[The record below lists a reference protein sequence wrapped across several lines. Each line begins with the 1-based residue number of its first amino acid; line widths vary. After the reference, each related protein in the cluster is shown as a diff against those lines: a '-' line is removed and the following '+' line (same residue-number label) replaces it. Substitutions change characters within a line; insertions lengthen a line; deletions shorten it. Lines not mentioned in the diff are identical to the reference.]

1 MIFDDKKFLSLT
13 FSVGRALL
21 VREPFQKKEEKGKA
35 VNSIIEE
42 ALRNL
47 KTGVELIAEGIEGKG
62 ISPQNFSRFE
72 RDLQGRLGEFARTI
86 ERAVLEAADLE
97 KPSIVIDGVRH
108 YWKYKGPQE
117 YQCLFGKIEVRRS
130 VYQANGERTVCPL
143 EVNAGILHHHLT
155 PVAVEFVSYGVAH
168 MVPAE
173 LAEFCRRWQ
182 HLTPS
187 ETVIKQVA
195 GEVGEMAEMVQVDY
209 EEAIRKEEVVPDET
223 RVVTV
228 SRDGTSVN
236 IRNEGWRQAQV
247 GAVACYGPME
257 KVEDEEEERRARLRT
272 VYIGQMPEEDT
283 PTFNAKLDRE
293 VGHMLEELPA
303 GCQIVCLADGALG
316 IWNYFKSHPLL
327 KKAVHINDF
336 HHAADHLSD
345 IANALFGEGSGEAE
359 TWFKKYRSI
368 LKKKAGGVERV
379 IRSIRYYRR
388 IKGLRS
394 PTKREVIRDGL
405 RFFTRNRS
413 RMKYAEYRRRGLP
426 IGSGVVEAACK
437 TLVGQRFK
445 RAGMRWSIDGG
456 QNILNLRAVV
466 LSKRWDAFW
475 RFHERA
481 LCTTRI
487 VA

>member
-1 MIFDDKKFLSLT
+1 MTKKFLSLT
-13 FSVGRALL
+13 ILVRRALL
-21 VREPFQKKEEKGKA
+21 LRGPHEEVKEKGTT
-35 VNSIIEE
+35 VDLIIEK
-42 ALRNL
+42 ALRQL
-47 KTGVELIAEGIEGKG
+47 KSGVEEIAQKVDRNG
-62 ISPQNFSRFE
+62 ISPQSLSQFE
-72 RDLQGRLGEFARTI
+72 RSLQGRLGEFARDI
-86 ERAVLEAADLE
+86 EKAVLEAADLE
-97 KPSIVIDGVRH
+97 KTSIVIEGVRH

-130 VYQANGERTVCPL
+130 VYQANGEKTVCPL
-143 EVNAGILHHHLT
+143 EINAGILHHHLT
-155 PVAVEFVSYGVAH
+155 PVAVEFISYAVAH

-195 GEVGEMAEMVQVDY
+195 REVGEMAEMIQEDY
-209 EEAIRKEEVVPDET
+209 EEAVRKEEVVPEET

-247 GAVACYGPME
+247 GAIACYGPLV
-257 KVEDEEEERRARLRT
+257 KVEDDEEKERRERLRT
-272 VYIGQMPEEDT
+272 VYVGQMPEEDT
-283 PTFNAKLDRE
+283 PSFNAKLDRE
-293 VGHMLEELPA
+293 VGHVLKELPTD
-303 GCQIVCLADGALG
+303 CQIVCLADGALG
-316 IWNYFKSHPLL
+316 IWNYFKTHPLL
-327 KKAVHINDF
+327 KEAVHINDF

-345 IANALFGEGSGEAE
+345 IANALFGEGTEKAE

-368 LKKKAGGVERV
+368 LKKKAGGAVRV
-379 IRSIRYYRR
+379 NRSIRYYRR
-388 IKGLRS
+388 IEGIRS
-394 PTKREVIRDGL
+394 PKRLEVIREGL

-456 QNILNLRAVV
+456 QNILNLRSVV

-475 RFHERA
+475 KFHEQA
-481 LCTTRI
+481 LCATRI

>member
-1 MIFDDKKFLSLT
+1 M
-13 FSVGRALL
+13 
-21 VREPFQKKEEKGKA
+21 
-35 VNSIIEE
+35 NHIIEK
-42 ALRNL
+42 ALRQL
-47 KTGVELIAEGIEGKG
+47 KSGVEEIAGKVDRNG
-62 ISPQNFSRFE
+62 ISPQSLSEFE
-72 RDLQGRLGEFARTI
+72 RSLQGSLGEFAR
-86 ERAVLEAADLE
+86 EKEKAVLEAADLE

-108 YWKYKGPQE
+108 YWKYKGPQD

-130 VYQANGERTVCPL
+130 VYQANGEKTVCPL
-143 EVNAGILHHHLT
+143 EVYAGILHHHLT

-182 HLTPS
+182 RLTPS

-195 GEVGEMAEMVQVDY
+195 GEVGEMAEMIQEDC
-209 EEAIRKEEVVPDET
+209 EESIRSEENVAEET

-247 GAVACYGPME
+247 GAVACYGPLV
-257 KVEDEEEERRARLRT
+257 KVEDEEKERRERLRT
-272 VYIGQMPEEDT
+272 VYVGQMPEEDT
-283 PTFNAKLDRE
+283 PSFNAKLDRE
-293 VGHMLEELPA
+293 VGHVLKELPA
-303 GCQIVCLADGALG
+303 ACQIVCLADGAIG
-316 IWNYFKSHPLL
+316 IWNYFKTHPLL

-336 HHAADHLSD
+336 HHAADHLAD
-345 IANALFGEGSGEAE
+345 IANALFGEGTAKAEA
-359 TWFKKYRSI
+359 WFKKHRSI
-368 LKKKAGGVERV
+368 LKRQAGGAERV

-388 IKGLRS
+388 VESTRS
-394 PTKREVIRDGL
+394 PKRWEGIRDGL

-445 RAGMRWSIDGG
+445 RSGMRWSVDGA
-456 QNILNLRAVV
+456 QNILNLRAAV

-475 RFHERA
+475 KFHEQA
-481 LCTTRI
+481 LCLTPI